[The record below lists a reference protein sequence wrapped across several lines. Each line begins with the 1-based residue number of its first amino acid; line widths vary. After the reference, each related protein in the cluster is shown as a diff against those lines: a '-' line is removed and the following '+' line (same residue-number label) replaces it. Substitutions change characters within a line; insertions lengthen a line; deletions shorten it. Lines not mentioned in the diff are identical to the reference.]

1 MSLFDLSHVV
11 RSLASEVIT
20 VTRLTAGTYDADGRV
35 VAKSAETIFDT
46 WASVQPTSGT
56 DLMKFPEG
64 DDPSDFITVHSTQE
78 LRPQDEI
85 LTARGTYEVL
95 KVRYWGDS
103 GSWWKAVARKRN
115 EAEL

>member
-11 RSLASEVIT
+11 RSLSSEVVT
-20 VTRLTAGTYDADGRV
+20 VTRLTAGTYDADGRS
-35 VAKSAETIFDT
+35 VAKSAETVFDI

-64 DDPSDFITVHSTQE
+64 EDPSDFITVHTTQE
-78 LRPQDEI
+78 ILPQDEI
-85 LTARGTYEVL
+85 LTAKGTYEVY
-95 KVRYWGDS
+95 KVRHWGES
-103 GSWWKAVARKRN
+103 GNWWKAVCRRRN